1 MNAQSFEQ
9 RRGAMMIAVLVCI
22 TIASML
28 TLTLV
33 KQLLSRRALEEMS
46 QSRIQADWLVE
57 AGIERAVAKLKGEP
71 GYSGETWDITEGL
84 DDERAGRVKI
94 VVRKAPGQSDR
105 RTAEVTA
112 EFPADVQRSFQSTKT
127 ITIDLPIE
135 GASAR

>member
-1 MNAQSFEQ
+1 VNFQSFEQ

-28 TLTLV
+28 SLTLV
-33 KQLLSRRALEEMS
+33 KQLLSRQALLEMTEN
-46 QSRIQADWLVE
+46 QVQADWLVE

-71 GYSGETWDITEGL
+71 GYSGETWNITDAL
-84 DDERAGRVKI
+84 DDGRAGRVKI
-94 VVRKAPGQSDR
+94 VVRSDPDHSES

-112 EFPADVQRSFQSTKT
+112 EFPADAQRGFQSTKT

-135 GASAR
+135 GAPAR